1 MLWMRKR
8 QLYGLTHFVEVDRNG
23 FYMLSTLNGLIRRQI
38 DDAIDRS
45 YEDRWA
51 FVFDFTNYAMG
62 N

>member
-1 MLWMRKR
+1 MRKR

-45 YEDRWA
+45 YKHGWA